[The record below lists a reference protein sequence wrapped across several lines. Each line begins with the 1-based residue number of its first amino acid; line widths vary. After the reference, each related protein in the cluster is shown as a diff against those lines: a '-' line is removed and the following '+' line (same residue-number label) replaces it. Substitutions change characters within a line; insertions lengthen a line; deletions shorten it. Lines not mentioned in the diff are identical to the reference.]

1 MRQNISL
8 NQIKLRM
15 KIGLYFGSF
24 NPVHVAHLIIANHIL
39 NETDIEKVWFVVSPQ
54 NPFKS
59 ESSLLNEYH
68 RLHLVKLATED
79 DNRIKASDIEFNLP
93 KPSYTTATLAY
104 LKEKNPEHEFCIIMG
119 SDSFQNL
126 HKWKNF
132 EVIVNEY
139 DVYVYLRPG
148 FEVTNKLNAKL
159 HIVEAP
165 LLQLS
170 ATQIRQYVKEGK
182 SIRYLVPENVREEIA
197 KGGYYK
203 K

>member
-1 MRQNISL
+1 
-8 NQIKLRM
+8 M

-39 NETDIEKVWFVVSPQ
+39 NETDIEKIWFIVSPQ

-68 RLHLVKLATED
+68 RLHLVKTAIED
-79 DNRIKASDIEFNLP
+79 DNRIKASDIEFTLP
-93 KPSYTTATLAY
+93 KPSYTSTTLAY

-119 SDSFQNL
+119 SDSIQNL
-126 HKWKNF
+126 HKWKNY
-132 EVIVNEY
+132 EVITKEY
-139 DVYVYLRPG
+139 EMFVYLRPG
-148 FEVTNKLNAKL
+148 FDVTNHVNARL
-159 HIVEAP
+159 HIVDAP

-170 ATQIRQYVKEGK
+170 ATQIRQYIKEGK
-182 SIRYLVPENVREEIA
+182 SIRYLVPEKVREEIE

>member
-1 MRQNISL
+1 
-8 NQIKLRM
+8 M

-24 NPVHVAHLIIANHIL
+24 NPVHVAHLIIVNHIL
-39 NETDIEKVWFVVSPQ
+39 NESDIEKIWFVVSPQ

-59 ESSLLNEYH
+59 ESNLLNEYH

-79 DNRIKASDIEFNLP
+79 DARIKASDIEFSLS
-93 KPSYTTATLAY
+93 KPSYTTTTLAY

-126 HKWKNF
+126 HKWKNY
-132 EVIVNEY
+132 EVIVKEY
-139 DVYVYLRPG
+139 EVYVYLRPG
-148 FEVTNKLNAKL
+148 FDVTNHVNAKL
-159 HIVEAP
+159 HIVDAP

-170 ATQIRQYVKEGK
+170 ATQIRQYIKEAK
-182 SIRYLVPENVREEIA
+182 SIRYLVPENVREEIE
-197 KGGYYK
+197 KGNYYK

>member
-1 MRQNISL
+1 
-8 NQIKLRM
+8 M

-54 NPFKS
+54 NPFKT
-59 ESSLLNEYH
+59 ENGLLNEYH
-68 RLHLVKLATED
+68 RLFLVKLATED
-79 DNRIKASDIEFNLP
+79 DNRIKASDIEFNLTR
-93 KPSYTTATLAY
+93 PSYTTVTLAY
-104 LKEKNPEHEFCIIMG
+104 LQEKNPEHEFCIIMG

-126 HKWKNF
+126 HKWKNY
-132 EVIVNEY
+132 EVIAKNYE
-139 DVYVYLRPG
+139 VYVYLRPG
-148 FEVTNKLNAKL
+148 FEVTNYVNANL

-170 ATQIRQYVKEGK
+170 ATQIRKLIKEGK
-182 SIRYLVPENVREEIA
+182 SIRYLVPEKVREEIE

-203 K
+203 TSSAKE

>member
-1 MRQNISL
+1 
-8 NQIKLRM
+8 M

-39 NETDIEKVWFVVSPQ
+39 NETDIQKIWFVVSPQ

-59 ESSLLNEYH
+59 ESGLLNEYH
-68 RLHLVKLATED
+68 RLQLVRVAIEN
-79 DNRIKASDIEFNLP
+79 DNRMKASDIEFSLP

-104 LKEKNPEHEFCIIMG
+104 LKEKNPEHDFCIIMG

-126 HKWKNF
+126 HKWKNY
-132 EVIVNEY
+132 EVITKDYE
-139 DVYVYLRPG
+139 VYVYLRPG
-148 FEVTNKLNAKL
+148 FEVTNTLHVKL
-159 HIVEAP
+159 HIVDAP

-170 ATQIRQYVKEGK
+170 ATQIRKYIKEGK
-182 SIRYLVPENVREEIA
+182 SIRYLVPENVREEIE

-203 K
+203 RTNS